1 LSRDSAGIAEKF
13 PTVLINTICSV
24 LPMRVIKSVS
34 VPVELVKKIEKIPNF
49 SAYVCSVLN
58 NDDLDAAMQRI
69 EALRTQIRHY
79 EQVLRDLSNSDQRVT
94 RKEYIRNVVNTID
107 EKCPYIWRETQ

>member
-1 LSRDSAGIAEKF
+1 
-13 PTVLINTICSV
+13 
-24 LPMRVIKSVS
+24 MRVIKSVS